1 MARVLNKELKKRAV
15 DLRNNMTK
23 AEIILW
29 SRLRMKQVEGWK
41 FRRQQPIFDYI
52 VDFYCHELKLIIEVD
67 GEIHTLPEL
76 IKSDNHRNKLLTN
89 NGFNIIHF
97 TNHEIETNLD
107 SSIKKIHLVIAN
119 ILSPSQGDHRGSSQ

>member
-1 MARVLNKELKKRAV
+1 MARVLNKDLKKRAV

-29 SRLRMKQVEGWK
+29 SRLRMRQVEGWK

-107 SSIKKIHLVIAN
+107 SSIKKIHAVIAN